1 MKDAKNK
8 IKSYKLPVIPKNYFI
23 ELKEAKEGV
32 SLVIEELEKKPIVIN
47 DLNTRVDT
55 GRDLVLK
62 LYTLTNELTK
72 TAGMAEMAIVYGNRY
87 RSTYKEIEFSL
98 IKAEKEFRSGD
109 YKKSLETSLNAL
121 NMVEPG
127 IHKRLMSAYES

>member
-87 RSTYKEIEFSL
+87 RSTYKEIELSL
-98 IKAEKEFRSGD
+98 IKAEKNLEVGIIKKFRN
-109 YKKSLETSLNAL
+109 KFKCT
-121 NMVEPG
+121 
-127 IHKRLMSAYES
+127 

>member
-1 MKDAKNK
+1 M
-8 IKSYKLPVIPKNYFI
+8 
-23 ELKEAKEGV
+23 
-32 SLVIEELEKKPIVIN
+32 EKKPIVIN

-87 RSTYKEIEFSL
+87 RSTYKEIELSL